1 MRVKMKVVPW
11 EEFVIAWQESNS
23 VREVAKRLK
32 IRWTDRTA
40 ANLSMRASYARK
52 KGVDMRRMT
61 TRPTP
66 TTPNDWAALAGL
78 AKKTLAARKRSS

>member
-1 MRVKMKVVPW
+1 VRKKKVVSW
-11 EEFVIAWQESNS
+11 EAFVVAWQESNS

-40 ANLSMRASYARK
+40 ASLSTRASYGRR

-61 TRPTP
+61 TRPAP